1 MEKVKYRVK
10 HAFADR
16 NHGDIVDAILYIKG
30 CDNEAVLL
38 HTAEDGFDPSLEI
51 AHKGMDGIY
60 ESKGYD
66 TWINLTEDSLNKIL
80 SK

>member
-1 MEKVKYRVK
+1 MEKVKYRVT
-10 HAFADR
+10 HAFGNYSR
-16 NHGDIVDAILYIKG
+16 GDIVDAILHIKG

-38 HTAEDGFDPSLEI
+38 HTAEDGFDACLEL

-66 TWINLTEDSLNKIL
+66 TWMNLTEDSLNKIL